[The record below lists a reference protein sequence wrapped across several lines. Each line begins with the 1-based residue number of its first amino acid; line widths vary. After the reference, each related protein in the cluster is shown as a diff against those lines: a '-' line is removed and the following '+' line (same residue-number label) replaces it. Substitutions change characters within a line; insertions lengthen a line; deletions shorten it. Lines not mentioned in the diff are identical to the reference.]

1 MLKLPFRKL
10 VLPVIAIAS
19 IVVASNVLV
28 QHPFDFYGL
37 GDFLTWG
44 AFTYPFAFLVN
55 DLTNRRFGPTIART
69 VVASGFFVA
78 LSTSLLLMFFL
89 SLDLGTFRIIL
100 ASGTAFLVGQL
111 FDITVFNRLR
121 RQTWWRAPLIGSII
135 GSALETALFL
145 ALAIA
150 GDPDMSGLVDVIGTP
165 LPLWQ
170 SLAIFDFSVK
180 MLVAFLALV
189 PYGAL
194 MSSIMP
200 MENAGAKAQG

>member
-135 GSALETALFL
+135 GSALDTALFFSL
-145 ALAIA
+145 AFA
-150 GDPDMSGLVDVIGTP
+150 GDPDMSGLVDVFGTP

>member
-1 MLKLPFRKL
+1 
-10 VLPVIAIAS
+10 
-19 IVVASNVLV
+19 
-28 QHPFDFYGL
+28 
-37 GDFLTWG
+37 
-44 AFTYPFAFLVN
+44 
-55 DLTNRRFGPTIART
+55 
-69 VVASGFFVA
+69 
-78 LSTSLLLMFFL
+78 MFFL

-135 GSALETALFL
+135 GSALDTALFFSL
-145 ALAIA
+145 AFA
-150 GDPDMSGLVDVIGTP
+150 GDPDMSGLVDVFGTP